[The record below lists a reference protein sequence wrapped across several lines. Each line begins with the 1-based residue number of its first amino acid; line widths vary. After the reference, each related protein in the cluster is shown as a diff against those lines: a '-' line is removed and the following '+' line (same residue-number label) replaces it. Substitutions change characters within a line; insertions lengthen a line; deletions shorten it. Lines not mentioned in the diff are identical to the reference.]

1 MAVGPD
7 RVGEDG
13 PVAEVFFEFTQIGRQ
28 MRVAAIDV
36 ATALEVVIIAPVTA
50 SRAQMQANAL
60 AKLRLRVGALAAERA
75 RTSS

>member
-1 MAVGPD
+1 MAVGRNRAGDD
-7 RVGEDG
+7 RPVGE
-13 PVAEVFFEFTQIGRQ
+13 VLFEFTQIGRQ

-60 AKLRLRVGALAAERA
+60 AKLRLRVAALVAK
-75 RTSS
+75 